1 MPTPA
6 ICPPMNSELLAQLDR
21 LKVQGLAAP
30 DVTTL
35 EISLA
40 RHQLAK
46 QYQVLNEE
54 VDSVYQVRDITFQFE
69 GEDVITRLYYPTKE
83 DLQTNTMIIYL
94 HGGGWSFGDYQTH
107 DGISRSFAHLSNI
120 PVATVS
126 YALAP
131 EKKFPYQ
138 HRQITYVIEQL
149 IQILQQQNSGAP
161 PQLIFLGDSAGA
173 NLALSIWQNY
183 LSTQLQ
189 AYFAGMVL
197 FYGVYTPGMQ
207 THSWQTIGDGRYG
220 LSSTA
225 MQWYW
230 SAFLETSEQINQ
242 ASPILANLNNLPPI
256 WLMVG
261 DLDPLIDDTTQ
272 LAHQLQVAKV
282 KHACHILSGYP
293 HGFLRF
299 CNQLPAIR
307 DVIMQAGK
315 NAQQML
321 KGTFI

>member
-1 MPTPA
+1 
-6 ICPPMNSELLAQLDR
+6 
-21 LKVQGLAAP
+21 
-30 DVTTL
+30 
-35 EISLA
+35 
-40 RHQLAK
+40 
-46 QYQVLNEE
+46 
-54 VDSVYQVRDITFQFE
+54 
-69 GEDVITRLYYPTKE
+69 
-83 DLQTNTMIIYL
+83 
-94 HGGGWSFGDYQTH
+94 
-107 DGISRSFAHLSNI
+107 
-120 PVATVS
+120 
-126 YALAP
+126 
-131 EKKFPYQ
+131 
-138 HRQITYVIEQL
+138 
-149 IQILQQQNSGAP
+149 
-161 PQLIFLGDSAGA
+161 
-173 NLALSIWQNY
+173 
-183 LSTQLQ
+183 
-189 AYFAGMVL
+189 MVL